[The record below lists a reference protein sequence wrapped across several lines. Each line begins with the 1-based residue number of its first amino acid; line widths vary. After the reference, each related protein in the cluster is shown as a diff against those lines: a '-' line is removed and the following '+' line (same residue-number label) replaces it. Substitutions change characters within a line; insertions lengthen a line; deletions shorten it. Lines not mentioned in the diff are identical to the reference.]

1 VEEVK
6 MQSWRRGLVGSVAIV
21 FVLGVVLLALA
32 LVFSDF
38 IVDLWWFDALGYGL
52 YFWQRLLYRYV
63 IFTLATLLFFTVFFL
78 NFRIASRFLSTTAPT
93 DSRFERLRTRSQMI
107 YFPLSLILGI
117 AVALP
122 LFYKWEA
129 VLFYLFG
136 PSIGVEDPAYGNDIG
151 YYLFSLP
158 IYQLLI
164 RELLIAFII
173 LLLGL
178 AGLYW
183 LENRL
188 LSQQGRPLPYGAKV
202 HLSVLIVL
210 IFLIAIG
217 DFILQRHLLL
227 YTENHTPLFYG
238 PGFVEMNVTL
248 PLIWASLLFLMGVAY
263 SAIFFIHTHK
273 GLKTLITFAVGFF
286 IVLAGRY
293 SPIPRDLVQAYLVK
307 PNAIDREAPYIANNI
322 QATLAAYDL
331 KKVETRFYPIKDP
344 PWDTTTPE
352 VQISLQNIPVWDREV
367 LDDVYNQLQSLR
379 PYYTFPSVDVD
390 RYTID
395 GIYQQIFVSPREI
408 NLKALPQGTQT
419 WVNTWLQ
426 YTHGY
431 GTVMTPAAQAGEE
444 PMRWLIQGIPPESVS
459 GLSLKEPG
467 IYYGLESY
475 NPVIAPNES
484 HEVDYPVGNTL
495 KLTDYKGQGGVA
507 ISNLFRKLVF
517 ALYFKESNVF
527 FTTKTNNSSRILFR
541 RNIIERIQTLTPFLG
556 LDQDPY
562 VVIAAGKV
570 YWIQDAYTYSDWYPY
585 SQPYEKRFNYVR
597 NAVKIVVDAYHGTVD
612 YYIADPR
619 DPIIQAYSRIYP
631 TLFKA
636 LDRMPAELKSHVRY
650 PKDLFDIQMSLYSAY
665 HQTDPRIFYKQEDV
679 WEFPKIH
686 KGKDARTLSAYYVTL
701 NLIDRKRF
709 EFILLTP
716 MNPKGRD
723 NLHALAVSGCD
734 GDDYGKIIVYTFPK
748 GRLVYGPSQVDALI
762 NQDTTITQRFALW
775 DQARSEVHQGK
786 MIMLPIEG
794 VIVYI
799 QPVYLQ
805 STAGSRIPQLQRV
818 IVSQGQLVVM
828 EPSLKESFEALNK
841 RTVAEDRQ
849 LKQPLQ
855 QLKTP
860 RVPSGVTSEASS
872 R

>member
-1 VEEVK
+1 
-6 MQSWRRGLVGSVAIV
+6 MQSWRRGLIGSVAIV

-63 IFTLATLLFFTVFFL
+63 VFTLATLLFFTVFFL
-78 NFRIASRFLSTTAPT
+78 NFRIASRFLSTTAPD

-164 RELLIAFII
+164 RGLSIAFII

-183 LENRL
+183 LEDRL

-210 IFLIAIG
+210 IFLIEIG

-238 PGFVEMNVTL
+238 PGYVEMNVTL
-248 PLIWASLLFLMGVAY
+248 PLIWASLLFLMGVAC
-263 SAIFFIHTHK
+263 SAIFFIHTYK
-273 GLKTLITFAVGFF
+273 GLKTLIAFVAGFF
-286 IVLAGRY
+286 MVLAARY
-293 SPIPRDLVQAYLVK
+293 SSIPRDLVQAYLVK
-307 PNAIDREAPYIANNI
+307 PNAMAKEAPYIANTI

-331 KKVETRFYPIKDP
+331 KQVETRFYPIKDP
-344 PWDTTTPE
+344 PWDTATPE

-367 LDDVYNQLQSLR
+367 LGDVYNQLQSLR
-379 PYYTFPSVDVD
+379 PYYTFPTVDVD
-390 RYTID
+390 RYTVN
-395 GIYQQIFVSPREI
+395 GVYQQVFVSPREI
-408 NLKALPQGTQT
+408 NLKALPQGAQT
-419 WVNTWLQ
+419 WINTWLQ

-431 GTVMTPAAQAGEE
+431 GAVMTPAAQAGEE
-444 PMRWLIQGIPPESVS
+444 PMRWLMQGIPPESAS
-459 GLSLKEPG
+459 GLTLKEPG
-467 IYYGLESY
+467 IYYGLGSY

-484 HEVDYPVGNTL
+484 HEVDYPVKNTL
-495 KLTDYKGQGGVA
+495 ELTDYKGQGGVA
-507 ISNLFRKLVF
+507 IANLFRKLVF

-527 FTTKTNNSSRILFR
+527 FTTKTQDSSRILFK
-541 RNIIERIQTLTPFLG
+541 RNIIERIQTLTPFFR
-556 LDQDPY
+556 LDRDPY
-562 VVIAAGKV
+562 LVVAAGKL
-570 YWIQDAYTYSDWYPY
+570 YWIQDAYTYSAWYPY
-585 SQPYEKRFNYVR
+585 SQPYEKHFNYIR
-597 NAVKIVVDAYHGTVD
+597 NAVKIVVDAYQGSVD

-619 DPIIQAYSRIYP
+619 DPIIRAYSRIYP

-636 LDRMPAELKSHVRY
+636 LDQMPAALKPHMRY
-650 PKDLFDIQMSLYSAY
+650 PKDLFDIQMGLYAAY
-665 HQTDPRIFYKQEDV
+665 HQTNPQIFYKQEDV
-679 WEFPKIH
+679 WELPKIQ
-686 KGKDARTLSAYYVTL
+686 KGKDISTLSSYYVTL

-723 NLHALAVSGCD
+723 NLHALAVAGCD

-748 GRLVYGPSQVDALI
+748 GTLVYGPSQVDALI

-799 QPVYLQ
+799 RPVYLQ

-860 RVPSGVTSEASS
+860 RAPSGVTSEASS